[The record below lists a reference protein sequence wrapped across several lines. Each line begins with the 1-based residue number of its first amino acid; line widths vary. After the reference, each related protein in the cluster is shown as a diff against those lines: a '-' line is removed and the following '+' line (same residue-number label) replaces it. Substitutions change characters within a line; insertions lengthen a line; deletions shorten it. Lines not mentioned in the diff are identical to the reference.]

1 MPSTHYDTLGVSPTA
16 NEDEIKK
23 SYRKLSLKYHP
34 DRNSSTEAAEKIREI
49 NDAYETLSDGSKR
62 QQYDHELRFGSMNS
76 MGGDDPHDISQLFS
90 MIFGQG
96 FPGSQGFPGGQ
107 GFPGQSF
114 ASKGFPGSQGFPGG
128 QGFPGSQGFPGQV
141 FPGHG
146 FPGQGFPGGIPGF
159 HRMQTNGGPEIRIFH
174 GNSGF
179 PNMAGGPMFRMQK
192 PPPIVLN
199 MVITLEQSYSGCTLP
214 IEIERW
220 VMIGDVKI
228 QEQETLY
235 VEIPPGIDDNEM
247 ILVKEK
253 GNASGDDCKGDVK
266 ITIELQNNSSFKR
279 SGLNLLLRKTISLK
293 EALCGFEFDIHHI
306 NGKILH
312 LNNKVNSNI
321 IKPNFKKTVQGLG
334 MKRDNSIG
342 SLVIEFDVEF
352 PESLSPEQI
361 EGLAQILL

>member
-34 DRNSSTEAAEKIREI
+34 DRNPSTEAAEKIREI

-62 QQYDHELRFGSMNS
+62 KQYDHELRFGSMDS

-96 FPGSQGFPGGQ
+96 FPGQSFASQGFPGH

-114 ASKGFPGSQGFPGG
+114 AS
-128 QGFPGSQGFPGQV
+128 
-141 FPGHG
+141 
-146 FPGQGFPGGIPGF
+146 QGFPGGIPGF
-159 HRMQTNGGPEIRIFH
+159 HRMQTHGGPEIRIFH
-174 GNSGF
+174 GNPGF
-179 PNMAGGPMFRMQK
+179 PNMGGPMFRMQK
-192 PPPIVLN
+192 PPPIALN
-199 MVITLEQSYSGCTLP
+199 MVITLEQSYSGCTFP

-228 QEQETLY
+228 QEEETLY
-235 VEIPPGIDDNEM
+235 VDIPPGIDDNEM

-253 GNASGDDCKGDVK
+253 GNASSDDCKGDVK
-266 ITIELQNNSSFKR
+266 ITIELQNNSQFKR

-352 PESLSPEQI
+352 PEFLSPEQI
-361 EGLAQILL
+361 EGLAQILP